1 MNSTFYDTRLCPTV
15 PNVYIENQSFFPG
28 QQALS
33 QGSYFTQMSQNS
45 FGSNNMYGFNM
56 FNSGNLNKTQ
66 QMNQFTNN
74 YNNYMLTMDSKSD
87 ENEENMNVVD
97 I

>member
-1 MNSTFYDTRLCPTV
+1 
-15 PNVYIENQSFFPG
+15 
-28 QQALS
+28 
-33 QGSYFTQMSQNS
+33 
-45 FGSNNMYGFNM
+45 
-56 FNSGNLNKTQ
+56 
-66 QMNQFTNN
+66 MNQFTNN